1 MKSPVTAGCAGKG
14 KMLKTKTI
22 TLIVA
27 FLLASTGLAVATPIE
42 WKVLVDKTKS
52 CQLSVPPDWVVDA
65 SYPSQ
70 GSSPD
75 AQVSVLTLGIEHGQT
90 LKIVKEET
98 EKIFSPIKIF
108 EDSKKRLWFSYK
120 EVTAPEGSRDIN
132 YYVAIP
138 VNGSVCGARISMR
151 NSSLAPIGKQIVE
164 SISAVK

>member
-1 MKSPVTAGCAGKG
+1 VKPKAIS
-14 KMLKTKTI
+14 
-22 TLIVA
+22 LIVA
-27 FLLASTGLAVATPIE
+27 LLAASTGLAQTTPVG
-42 WKVLVDKTKS
+42 WKVLVDKTKN
-52 CQLSVPPDWVVDA
+52 CQISVPSDWVVEA

-75 AQVSVLTLGIEHGQT
+75 GKLSVLTLRIEHGQT
-90 LKIVKEET
+90 LKIVQEEI

-120 EVTAPEGSRDIN
+120 EVTAQEGSRDIN

-138 VNGSVCGARISMR
+138 VNGNVCGARISMR
-151 NSSLAPIGKQIVE
+151 NSSLAPTGKQIAE